1 MLFRSH
7 MPGPFWLPE
16 DAGEGDY
23 IEIGMLGAY
32 GVAMTTRFNGYGD
45 LDVAELD
52 DAPMASMYGLAPRS
66 IPTPR
71 TEMGAVVKLS
81 RARGKKRRRR

>member
-1 MLFRSH
+1 VR
-7 MPGPFWLPE
+7 
-16 DAGEGDY
+16 EGDH

-32 GVAMTTRFNGYGD
+32 GVAMTTRFNGYGEMD
-45 LDVAELD
+45 IAQMD

-71 TEMGAVVKLS
+71 LDSGNVVKLS

>member
-1 MLFRSH
+1 

-16 DAGEGDY
+16 DVREGDY
-23 IEIGMLGAY
+23 VEIGMLGAY
-32 GVAMTTRFNGYGD
+32 GVAMTTRFNGFGD
-45 LDVAELD
+45 VETRRGRRTRRW
-52 DAPMASMYGLAPRS
+52 PRCTASRPRS

-71 TEMGAVVKLS
+71 SDDGTVVKLS

>member
-1 MLFRSH
+1 

-16 DAGEGDY
+16 DVREGDHV
-23 IEIGMLGAY
+23 EIGMLGAY
-32 GVAMTTRFNGYGD
+32 GVALASRFNGFGD
-45 LDVAELD
+45 VETVEVE
-52 DAPMASMYGLAPRS
+52 DAPMASMYGLARRS

-71 TEMGAVVKLS
+71 GDEAQVIKLS